1 MPNTT
6 FDLNKLLATAPVNFE
21 KLNDEE
27 GVSQQ
32 EVNEL
37 ESSAVH
43 LLFLATYL
51 EDRANGANHITAAK
65 NANRARAEIRKAL
78 GYNVTHPINF

>member
-6 FDLNKLLATAPVNFE
+6 FDLHKLLATAPVNFE
-21 KLNDEE
+21 KLNDDE
-27 GVSQQ
+27 GITQA

-43 LLFLATYL
+43 LLFMATYL
-51 EDRANGANHITAAK
+51 ENRANGANHANAAK
-65 NANRARAEIRKAL
+65 NANRARAAIRKAL
-78 GYNVTHPINF
+78 GYNVTRPINI